1 MIKKSFLVFTAFMA
15 VAGILNLSGC
25 ERMVQSAVVEPKDQ
39 SRENPKENHDETEE
53 ITDSERTEGMTV
65 AQQVMVP
72 QRYQV
77 DETALVSIPTEEGS
91 EDVGNAETP
100 SSGITFT
107 LKANA
112 EVEVPD
118 VKDISKKKAV
128 PQKADETEMKKIF
141 DKLSQGGKIEKTN
154 SSQGSVSTELTL
166 KGIPY
171 ICQYSTEG
179 NESLSFW
186 WKGEVSGDTESGAV
200 DEAKIFSEARAE
212 NQTVTEEEA
221 LDFIKSLGLGEFQ
234 IAYTEAEHI
243 EGENGSVQKDS
254 FQLERVVEGVPVN
267 YVYEHV
273 LPVYEKAA
281 SWADEDGTVHE
292 PEDRTWQEELMKI
305 HYTAGTLKS
314 FAYTAALDIS
324 DLSDEKLFLLPFEE
338 IQQIFRDSLI
348 PQIAASRTNPKLT
361 VIGTAADG
369 SGLAWTQYPSPESAS
384 MEFTVTKVKLG
395 YMRQRENGSAEQG
408 ILTPVWD
415 FYGTWKAK
423 EPDGQGGYEEH
434 TMDHEAVSLMTI
446 DACTGSVVQ
455 RVLGY

>member
-1 MIKKSFLVFTAFMA
+1 MTKKSFLVFTAFMA
-15 VAGILNLSGC
+15 AVTLNLSGC
-25 ERMVQSAVVEPKDQ
+25 ERMVQSAVVEPKNQ
-39 SRENPKENHDETEE
+39 GGENTEENPGEAGE
-53 ITDSERTEGMTV
+53 ITDSERAEEMTV

-72 QRYQV
+72 ERYQV

-91 EDVGNAETP
+91 GDSASP
-100 SSGITFT
+100 GITFT
-107 LKANA
+107 LKADA
-112 EVEVPD
+112 EVEIPD
-118 VKDISKKKAV
+118 VKYISKKKAV
-128 PQKADETEMKKIF
+128 PQKADEAEMKQLF
-141 DKLSQGGKIEKTN
+141 DELSQGGKIEKTN
-154 SSQGSVSTELTL
+154 SGQGSVSTELIL

-186 WKGEVSGDTESGAV
+186 WKGAVTGDTESGAV
-200 DEAKIFSEARAE
+200 DEAKTFLEAGAE

-221 LDFIKSLGLGEFQ
+221 LDFIRSMGLGEFQ
-234 IAYTEAEHI
+234 IAYTEAEYI
-243 EGENGSVQKDS
+243 EGENGSVQRDS
-254 FQLERVVEGVPVN
+254 FQLERIVEGVPVN

-292 PEDRTWQEELMKI
+292 SEDKTWREELLEI

-314 FAYTAALDIS
+314 FAYTAALEIS

-338 IQQIFRDSLI
+338 IEQIFRDSLI
-348 PQIAASRTNPKLT
+348 PQIAAGRTNPKLT

-369 SGLAWTQYPSPESAS
+369 AGLAWTQYPSPESSS

-395 YMRQRENGSAEQG
+395 YMRQRKDGSAEEG

-415 FYGTWKAK
+415 FYGTWTAQ

-434 TMDHEAVSLMTI
+434 TMDQEAVPLMTI

-455 RVLGY
+455 RILGY